1 LALKQLSLMR
11 SFQGKFAEGVMLAER
26 AIAADPANQWSRQ
39 RQSAYSRYI
48 ELGDLAAARDVIAGS
63 DAAGLAPFQVFLYLG
78 DWRAAGEAVYDI
90 PERLRSAYHNWL
102 AAEAVRDLALKTGDF
117 ARAIRF
123 IESGGLGVA
132 APYELNPV
140 NIYVAVPFAHLLR
153 EKGQRAESERVLDEA
168 LAWVNRKRDPT
179 RDYMVWWPL
188 RRLRADMLALQGN
201 RDAAVVELAE
211 ALRSGER
218 TDWWYTIERDPLW
231 DSMRSDRRFQA
242 IATEARAHA
251 AAQRALL
258 EEMRSK
264 GEVPYRPSQ
273 Q

>member
-1 LALKQLSLMR
+1 
-11 SFQGKFAEGVMLAER
+11 
-26 AIAADPANQWSRQ
+26 
-39 RQSAYSRYI
+39 
-48 ELGDLAAARDVIAGS
+48 
-63 DAAGLAPFQVFLYLG
+63 
-78 DWRAAGEAVYDI
+78 
-90 PERLRSAYHNWL
+90 
-102 AAEAVRDLALKTGDF
+102 VRDLALKTGDF
-117 ARAIRF
+117 RRAIRF

-132 APYELNPV
+132 APYELNLL
-140 NIYVAVPFAHLLR
+140 NIFVAVPFAHLLR
-153 EKGQRAESERVLDEA
+153 ANGQRAESEKVLDEA

-179 RDYMVWWPL
+179 REYMVWWPL

-201 RDAAVVELAE
+201 RDAAVAELAE

-231 DSMRSDRRFQA
+231 DSMRSDPRFQA

-258 EEMRSK
+258 EEMRRK